1 VAQVLKNECS
11 NLSATDCLFSSSP
24 VSKPAIANFV
34 QSLIAVLAGNAV
46 YFLFMPHLPPAA
58 RHNPMRFDL
67 GVIVD
72 FWFCLVFLG
81 AIKTFTKWGRRSR
94 QQQR

>member
-1 VAQVLKNECS
+1 M
-11 NLSATDCLFSSSP
+11 
-24 VSKPAIANFV
+24 SKTKVNFV
-34 QSLIAVLAGNAV
+34 QSLVAVLAGNLV
-46 YFLFMPHLPPAA
+46 YFLLMPYMPPAA

-81 AIKTFTKWGRRSR
+81 ILKTLSKWGKRSKP
-94 QQQR
+94 QQD